1 MKRAILFDIDQT
13 LLYTGGA
20 GLRALRQAF
29 REVFRLPAEAP
40 VDLDLAGAT
49 DSGLLDDFRRRHGF
63 DDDASVDAE
72 FYSRYLELLE
82 ENLPATAG
90 GRVLPGVLPLLEA
103 LASQAVVSGLLTG
116 NLRRGAEIKLRYF
129 GLDGFLDADCGAYGD
144 DHADRDRL
152 GPLALRRTN
161 EKHGLALQPAQV
173 VVVGDTPR
181 DIRCARALGA
191 SVLAVGTGQFTVED
205 LAVWSPEAL
214 FADLSD
220 TGAVLEAL
228 GRLTGPA

>member
-1 MKRAILFDIDQT
+1 M
-13 LLYTGGA
+13 
-20 GLRALRQAF
+20 RALRQAF
-29 REVFRLPAEAP
+29 REVFRLPPEAP

-63 DDDASVDAE
+63 DDDPSVEGE
-72 FYSRYLELLE
+72 FFSRYLELLE

-90 GRVLPGVLPLLEA
+90 GRVLPGVFSLLEE
-103 LASQAVVSGLLTG
+103 LSSLAVVSGLLTG

-161 EKHGLALQPAQV
+161 EKHGLSLEPAQV

-181 DIRCARALGA
+181 DISCARALGA
-191 SVLAVGTGQFTVED
+191 KVLAVGTGQFPVED
-205 LAVWSPEAL
+205 LATWAPDAL
-214 FADLSD
+214 FADLCD
-220 TGAVLEAL
+220 TDAVLEAL
-228 GRLTGPA
+228 ARLSGAA